1 MQRKAPLRPR
11 NTLENRLW
19 ARLRALEG
27 IRFRRKSP
35 FKTFTLDFV
44 EHDAGLVISLEDGE
58 PGRRSSAH
66 RPRPAAQRA
75 GYVILR
81 LWRREAE
88 RDLHS
93 ALHRIKPV
101 LEDLRAR
108 LSVGCTRAEGGRH
121 G

>member
-1 MQRKAPLRPR
+1 MQRKAPLRAR

-27 IRFRRKSP
+27 HRFRRRSP
-35 FKTFTLDFV
+35 FRSFTLDFV
-44 EHDAGLVISLEDGE
+44 EHDAKLVISLEDGE
-58 PGRRSSAH
+58 PGRRSGTIVCDRLLSE
-66 RPRPAAQRA
+66 Q

-93 ALHRIKPV
+93 AIHRIRCV
-101 LEDLRAR
+101 LEDLTAPD
-108 LSVGCTRAEGGRH
+108 SV
-121 G
+121 